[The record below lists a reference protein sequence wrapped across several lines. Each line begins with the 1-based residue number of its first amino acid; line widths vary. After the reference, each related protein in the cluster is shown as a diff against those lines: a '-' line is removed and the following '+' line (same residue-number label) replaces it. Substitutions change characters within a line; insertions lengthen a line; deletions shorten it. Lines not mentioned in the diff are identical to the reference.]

1 MYAEEFILIPKRM
14 YMSKVSSAKRE
25 ILENTNIKQKASQLS
40 LLQRKK
46 VSFKTSNHNKTK
58 HNSKIYSNCKT

>member
-25 ILENTNIKQKASQLS
+25 ILENTNIKQKSITALS
-40 LLQRKK
+40 VTTKK

>member
-40 LLQRKK
+40 VATKK